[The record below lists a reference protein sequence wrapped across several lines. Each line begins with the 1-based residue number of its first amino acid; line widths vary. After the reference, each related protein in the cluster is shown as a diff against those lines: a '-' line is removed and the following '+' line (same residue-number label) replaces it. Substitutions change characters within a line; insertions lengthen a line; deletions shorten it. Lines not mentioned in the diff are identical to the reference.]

1 MIGFSALSSAAL
13 ADASD
18 ELRFRRGELVYSEGE
33 IATGA
38 YIVSSGKVKLV
49 ASSSSGK
56 TLIAR
61 VAGPGDIIGLSA
73 AVAACRNDTN
83 AVVMEPATVAYV
95 TTDSLYRLMSCY
107 PDISMWLAEQL
118 SIEYFSLCRELSL
131 LGLRRSAMAKLAK
144 LLVGFVENAECKS
157 GEVRVKCRLTHEEM
171 AQMIGTSRE
180 TVTRLLGQLR
190 NAAIATVN
198 GSTLR
203 INDFEHLQQL
213 TH

>member
-1 MIGFSALSSAAL
+1 MIGLSALSSAVL

-18 ELRFRRGELVYSEGE
+18 ELRLRRGELVYSEGE
-33 IATGA
+33 NAIGA
-38 YIVSSGKVKLV
+38 YIINCGKVKLI

-73 AVAACRNDTN
+73 ALAGCRNDTN
-83 AVVMEPATVAYV
+83 AVIVEPATVAYLK
-95 TTDSLYRLMSCY
+95 TDSLYRLMSCY

-118 SIEYFSLCRELSL
+118 SVEYFSLCRELSL
-131 LGLRRSAMAKLAK
+131 VGLRRSAMSKLAT
-144 LLVGFVENAECKS
+144 LLVGFVENVECKR
-157 GEVRVKCRLTHEEM
+157 GEVRVRFRLTHEEM

-180 TVTRLLGQLR
+180 TVTRLLRELR
-190 NAAIATVN
+190 EAAIATVN